1 MQRVLTFLKRHY
13 EKLILALVLIGLVV
27 VGVTLPKQIKDANDT
42 PPPPP
47 NPSDKSGLMA
57 PMEVGPLVAAMQQ
70 VTNPPPLT
78 LSGEHNLFNP
88 VVWKRKSNG
97 DLVKILKTGA
107 DALIVSNI
115 VPEYM
120 KIALD
125 RPGGDGYF
133 MYVVSPA
140 GKRTNEYVKLNEK
153 APRTKL
159 YEITG
164 TNGSGDDTKLELQ
177 LLDTGEKVSVT
188 EKEPYERV
196 EGYIADLWY
205 QPDLKSYPKKHVNDT
220 FDLDGDQYK
229 VVAITNDA
237 VTVQATS
244 TTEKTTINWNGKPG
258 AARRP

>member
-1 MQRVLTFLKRHY
+1 MQKVLTFLKRHY
-13 EKLILALVLIGLVV
+13 EKLILGLVLIGLIA
-27 VGVTLPKQIKDANDT
+27 VGATLPKQIKEVNET
-42 PPPPP
+42 PDPPP
-47 NPSDKSGLMA
+47 NPPAQTGLMTNMNLA
-57 PMEVGPLVAAMQQ
+57 PLVAAIEQ

-97 DLVKILKTGA
+97 QLVKILKTGA
-107 DALIVSNI
+107 DALVVSNI

-120 KIALD
+120 KIVLD
-125 RPGGDGYF
+125 RPGGEGYF
-133 MYVVSPA
+133 MYVVSPS

-153 APRTKL
+153 APHTKL
-159 YEITG
+159 YELTG
-164 TNGSGDDTKLELQ
+164 TNGSGDEVKLELQ

-205 QPDLKSYPKKHVNDT
+205 QPDLKSYPKEHVNDT
-220 FDLDGDQYK
+220 FTLDGDQYK
-229 VVAITNDA
+229 VVAITNNA
-237 VTVQATS
+237 VTVQEAS